1 MKTYSNSTLERC
13 TKKELIDT
21 IRRLEYNYN
30 VVHEQLNDAIDV
42 NTKLVKILN
51 TNKIEWL
58 KLNSNGRY
66 EVLEYE
72 NK

>member
-13 TKKELIDT
+13 TKKELIET
-21 IRRLEYNYN
+21 IRCLEYNYN